1 MNKTLIINAPAK
13 INLTLDILKK
23 RSDGYHEVSMVMQ
36 SIGLSDK
43 LTIAQLPERRI
54 ILRGDTAGVAAPE
67 DNLIYKAAKL
77 FLDTYDIH
85 GGAEI
90 TLQKNIPIAAGLA
103 GGSTDAAAV
112 LKGLNRLYGLDLSID
127 ELCRLAEQLG
137 SDVPF
142 CISGGTMLAQGR
154 GEKLTALP
162 PAPLLPLVLV
172 KPKIGVSTAWVYKNY
187 HKVQASVI
195 HPDSDA
201 MQRALASGDTDAVCK
216 SLGNVLEY
224 VTIPAHPEIAH
235 IKSALLSYGAK
246 AAMMSGSGPTVF
258 AIARSTAEAEAIA
271 QKMRETFEADIFAT
285 CTSGTDLF

>member
-1 MNKTLIINAPAK
+1 MNKTLNINAPAK

-36 SIGLSDK
+36 SIGLCDK
-43 LTIAQLPERRI
+43 LTIAQLQERRI

-67 DNLIYKAAKL
+67 DNLIYKAAEL
-77 FLDTYDIH
+77 FLDTYDIQ

-112 LKGLNRLYGLDLSID
+112 LKGLNRLYGLDLSTG
-127 ELCRLAEQLG
+127 ELCRLAEQIG

-142 CISGGTMLAQGR
+142 CITGGTMLAQGR

-162 PAPLLPLVLV
+162 PAPPLPLVLV
-172 KPKIGVSTAWVYKNY
+172 KPKSSVSTAWVYKNY
-187 HKVQASVI
+187 HKVQDSVI

-201 MQRALASGDTDAVCK
+201 MQRALASGDADGICK
-216 SLGNVLEY
+216 NLGNVLEY
-224 VTIPAHPEIAH
+224 VTIPSHPEIAQ

-271 QKMRETFEADIFAT
+271 QKMRENFDADIFAT
-285 CTSGTDLF
+285 CTSGTDSF

>member
-1 MNKTLIINAPAK
+1 MNKTLSINAPAK

-36 SIGLSDK
+36 SVKLHDR
-43 LTIAQLPERRI
+43 LTIEQLQEPRI
-54 ILRGDTAGVAAPE
+54 VLRGDTAGVAVPE

-77 FLDTYDIH
+77 FLDTYDIR
-85 GGAEI
+85 GGAQI

-112 LKGLNRLYGLDLSID
+112 LKGLSTLYGLGLGIE
-127 ELCRLAEQLG
+127 ELCRLAEQIG

-142 CISGGTMLAQGR
+142 CIIGGTMLAQGR

-162 PAPLLPLVLV
+162 PAPPLPLVLV
-172 KPKIGVSTAWVYKNY
+172 KPRISVSTAWVYKNY
-187 HKVQASVI
+187 HKVQDSVI
-195 HPDSDA
+195 HPDSGA
-201 MQRALASGDTDAVCK
+201 MQRALAAGDADAVCR

-224 VTIPAHPEIAH
+224 VTVPAHPEIAH
-235 IKSALLSYGAK
+235 IKSALLNCGAK

-258 AIARSTAEAEAIA
+258 AVACSNAEAEAIA
-271 QKMRETFEADIFAT
+271 QKMRTRFEADIFAT
-285 CTSGTDLF
+285 CMSGADSF

>member
-1 MNKTLIINAPAK
+1 MNKTLNINAPAK

-36 SIGLSDK
+36 SVKLCDK
-43 LTIAQLPERRI
+43 LTITRLQDQCI
-54 ILRGDTAGVAAPE
+54 ILHGDTAGVAAPE

-77 FLDTYDIH
+77 FLDTYDIQ

-112 LKGLNRLYGLDLSID
+112 LKGLNRLYGLDLD
-127 ELCRLAEQLG
+127 AKELCRLAEQIG

-142 CISGGTMLAQGR
+142 CITGGTMLAQGR
-154 GEKLTALP
+154 GEKLTVLP
-162 PAPLLPLVLV
+162 PAPPLPLVLV
-172 KPKIGVSTAWVYKNY
+172 KPKISVSTAWVYKNY
-187 HKVQASVI
+187 HQVQDSVI
-195 HPDSDA
+195 HPDNDA
-201 MQRALASGDTDAVCK
+201 MQRALASGDTDAICR

-224 VTIPAHPEIAH
+224 VTIPAHPEIAR
-235 IKSALLSYGAK
+235 IKNALLDCGAK

-271 QKMRETFEADIFAT
+271 QKMLTRFDADIFAT
-285 CTSGTDLF
+285 CASGTDSF